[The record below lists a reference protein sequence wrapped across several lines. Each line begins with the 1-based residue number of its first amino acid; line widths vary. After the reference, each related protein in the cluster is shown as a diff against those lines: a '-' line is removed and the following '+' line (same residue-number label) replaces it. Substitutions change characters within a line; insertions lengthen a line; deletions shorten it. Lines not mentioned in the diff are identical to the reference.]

1 MTTIAIKGKT
11 LAADTQLTL
20 GDDIKIYCQ
29 KIHVLGAGE
38 VVAIAGNV
46 DAEFHFKRW
55 LIAGMKPDEWA
66 AYFAELKEP
75 KYEAIYIDRHA
86 SRWYFHDGSDC
97 QPIEHRF
104 YAIGSGSKL
113 AMAAMH
119 MGLSAVDAVLL
130 AGDLDVNTNKVI
142 DKYDLVTG
150 KLTKGRRPVSTMAS
164 ALKEA

>member
-1 MTTIAIKGKT
+1 MTTIAIKRNT

-29 KIHVLGAGE
+29 KIHILGAGE

-66 AYFAELKEP
+66 AYFSELKEP
-75 KYEAIYIDRHA
+75 KYEAIYIDRFK
-86 SRWYFHDGSDC
+86 SRWYFQDGSDC

-130 AGDLDVNTNKVI
+130 AGDLDVNTNKIV
-142 DKYDLVTG
+142 DKYDLVSG
-150 KLTKGRRPVSTMAS
+150 RLTKGRRPAS
-164 ALKEA
+164 MVPALEKG